1 MSPALPDGAPWPADG
16 ALDPRLVEE
25 DAGRPLSLYVHVP
38 FCRVRCG
45 YCDFNTYT
53 AQFGEGADLDTYAGS
68 VLAEAALAARVLD
81 DAGIGP
87 RPASTVFFGGGTPTM
102 LAPGELARALDG
114 LRERIGIAPGAE
126 VTLEANPDT
135 VSAHGLAGLAD
146 AGFTRVSF
154 GMQSA
159 VPRVLAA
166 LDRTH
171 APERVPEA
179 VAWARE
185 AGLDVSVDLIY
196 GCPGET
202 LDDWRASLLAATRM
216 RPDHI
221 SAYALVVEEGTRMG
235 AQVARGELPAPD
247 PDDEATK
254 YEEAD
259 AVLSAAGYRW
269 YEISNFALVGPDEAG
284 ALDRGAL
291 APTALARASRLARG
305 LSPAHS
311 GEALDAPTRDLERVM
326 LAVRTGE
333 GVALADTPAGSGAV
347 SGGQERV
354 EGLVADGLI
363 DAARARAG
371 RVVLTL
377 RGRLL
382 ADHVTRELMGY

>member
-1 MSPALPDGAPWPADG
+1 M
-16 ALDPRLVEE
+16 
-25 DAGRPLSLYVHVP
+25 
-38 FCRVRCG
+38 
-45 YCDFNTYT
+45 
-53 AQFGEGADLDTYAGS
+53 
-68 VLAEAALAARVLD
+68 
-81 DAGIGP
+81 
-87 RPASTVFFGGGTPTM
+87 
-102 LAPGELARALDG
+102 
-114 LRERIGIAPGAE
+114 
-126 VTLEANPDT
+126 
-135 VSAHGLAGLAD
+135 
-146 AGFTRVSF
+146 
-154 GMQSA
+154 
-159 VPRVLAA
+159 
-166 LDRTH
+166 
-171 APERVPEA
+171 
-179 VAWARE
+179 
-185 AGLDVSVDLIY
+185 SVDLIY

-202 LDDWRASLLAATRM
+202 LEDWRASLLAATRM

-247 PDDEATK
+247 PDDEAAK

-291 APTALARASRLARG
+291 APTALARASRHNLAYWRDWDWWGLGPGAHSHIGALRWWNVKHPAAYASRLARG

-333 GVALADTPAGSGAV
+333 GVALADTPAGSGTVA
-347 SGGQERV
+347 GGRERV
-354 EGLVADGLI
+354 AGLVADGLI
-363 DAARARAG
+363 DAAQACAG
-371 RVVLTL
+371 RAVLTL